1 MTSVLLVEKNGT
13 IKSLKIKEFCEEDFY
28 KKCGYK
34 SPSNFKKQH
43 TWKGKVEGTT
53 YYISLFAKTDSRT
66 AMGENKYEFPPP
78 IDQTLFFGNVVVVNK
93 DENNQWSDL
102 TVDEWE
108 TIYDKNTFTLRK
120 AFISKLFP
128 GRRLEDLKR
137 NYHLLPDLLAD

>member
-78 IDQTLFFGNVVVVNK
+78 VDSVLKTNQVAGRIGADMNVL
-93 DENNQWSDL
+93 QPGL
-102 TVDEWE
+102 LQRRGHL
-108 TIYDKNTFTLRK
+108 LRFLE
-120 AFISKLFP
+120 AGRP
-128 GRRLEDLKR
+128 GRGGPFSSAAVGRHGLCASSLNSHGR
-137 NYHLLPDLLAD
+137 